1 MGKADFKL
9 AVLASGRGSNLQAI
23 LDRIK
28 EGGLKAKVCVVISD
42 CQDALALERA
52 RKEGIPA
59 LFLDPKKYPTRDDY
73 DRALA
78 EKTEEFQADLVVLAG
93 FMRVLGQNFLARFPR
108 KVINIHP
115 ALLPSFPGMHGQKQ
129 ALDYGVKI
137 SGCTVHFV
145 DQGVDTGPIIAQ
157 RAVPVK
163 DDDTEESLAAR
174 ILVEE
179 HKLYPEVIQ
188 WIAEGRVELAGRK
201 VKLREC

>member
-1 MGKADFKL
+1 MGKVDFKL

-28 EGGLKAKVCVVISD
+28 DGRLKAKVCVVISD
-42 CQDALALERA
+42 CQDARALERA

-59 LFLDPKKYPTRDDY
+59 LFLDPKKYPSREDY

-93 FMRVLGQNFLARFPR
+93 FMRVLGQNFLDRFPR

-129 ALDYGVKI
+129 AVDYGVKI

-163 DDDTEESLAAR
+163 DDDTEESLSAR